1 MVLRDLRPVVLA
13 GLVVLGLTLTPW
25 AITASYPPAGTTFL
39 GTFYYVD
46 DFFNYLSFAQ
56 QAEGGAF
63 LFTNKAILADHAPAL
78 MNLEWWMVGL
88 LSRLLGG
95 GHLLLAYRI
104 FGVLAVLGFLVV
116 ADRWLQRLGLDEE
129 HRLPALLLVATGGGL
144 GGFLFTFAGRGLTD
158 CLDLFTGL
166 FPFVGFLTN
175 PHFTAGTALL
185 LLCLLLHDTA
195 EGARGMALATLAA
208 TALALVRPYDV
219 VLLVLIRG
227 TAVLLLEPARL
238 WLVRLVPLLGL
249 LPVTAYLYWLFY
261 RNPAF
266 AFYSGTAYVFP
277 QATDFLWALGPAV
290 ILAVPGALTRSTNEE
305 ARRLRVHLAVWAG
318 FAVLVI
324 AMEQT
329 LSVFKIR
336 PVGFSLQFLVGV
348 GFPLLALGAVG
359 LRRFGPP
366 VTLLAAALFAM
377 TLATALRFVLTP
389 RSFWLTGRETMAVVE
404 TLRTTCRK
412 GDVLFAPPDVGLFA
426 YGLTACRSFLSHR
439 ISPDYDERVRQ
450 MERFSTATPAERQT
464 LLDAYHVRH
473 LVLPGDPGPTAE
485 PWLGPDSSWTRVS
498 SFGTPPRLSLFSRP

>member
-1 MVLRDLRPVVLA
+1 MRPVVLA

-25 AITASYPPAGTTFL
+25 AIAASYPPAGTAFL

-46 DFFNYLSFAQ
+46 DFFNYLSYAQ
-56 QAEGGAF
+56 QAEDGAF
-63 LFTNKAILADHAPAL
+63 LFTNKAILTDHAPAL
-78 MNLEWWMVGL
+78 VNLEWWMVGL
-88 LSRLLGG
+88 LSRLMGG
-95 GHLLLAYRI
+95 GHLLSAYRI
-104 FGVLAVLGFLVV
+104 FGVLAVLGFLLV
-116 ADRWLQRLGLDEE
+116 AERWLERLGLGEG
-129 HRLPALLLVATGGGL
+129 HRLTALLLVATGGGL
-144 GGFLFTFAGRGLTD
+144 GGLLFTFAGRGLTD

-185 LLCLLLHDTA
+185 LLCLLLYDTA
-195 EGARGMALATLAA
+195 EGARGIALATLAA
-208 TALALVRPYDV
+208 TALALVRPYDF

-227 TAVLLLEPARL
+227 TAVLLLEPTRL

-277 QATDFLWALGPAV
+277 KATDFLWALGPAV
-290 ILAVPGALTRSTNEE
+290 ILALPGAFLRPPAEG
-305 ARRLRVHLAVWAG
+305 ARRAHLHLALWAG

-324 AMEQT
+324 AT
-329 LSVFKIR
+329 R

-348 GFPLLALGAVG
+348 GFPLLAMGAVG

-377 TLATALRFVLTP
+377 TFAAAFRFVLTP
-389 RSFWLTGRETMAVVE
+389 RSFWLTGGETMALIE

-426 YGLTACRSFLSHR
+426 HGLTACRSFVSHR
-439 ISPDYDERVRQ
+439 ISPDYDERLRQ
-450 MERFSTATPAERQT
+450 VERFSAALPAERRT
-464 LLDAYHVRH
+464 LLDAHHVRH
-473 LVLPGDPGPTAE
+473 LVLPGDPGPAAE
-485 PWLGPDSSWTRVS
+485 GWFGPDSGWTRVAA
-498 SFGTPPRLSLFSRP
+498 FGSPARISLYTRP